1 MKFLYSITTT
11 QETHMSRCAR
21 LKKGVAK
28 YLPVGKVIVG
38 AIAPLAGLVT
48 IIMAFNEPEHSAQ
61 PDIDIG
67 EVHIYSPE
75 SDGSVVVVQ

>member
-1 MKFLYSITTT
+1 
-11 QETHMSRCAR
+11 MSRCAR

-28 YLPVGKVIVG
+28 YLPVGKFIVG

-48 IIMAFNEPEHSAQ
+48 IIMAFNEPQHTAQ

-67 EVHIYSPE
+67 EVHIYRAE